1 MVKMVKNYSSLCSM
15 IKKIS
20 FFVTF
25 SLVLMIAFV
34 FAFVFNHFKS
44 FAQITEDTFSAK
56 GLISS
61 FVSST
66 NESRTATAALGGNTN
81 TSTATV
87 SHNTTTTPTSLYKL
101 AGTWRLDVKSG
112 NVTHFEASFVMSHG
126 NATNHSSRYDIT
138 NFHEEKGRYIQIYS
152 DGTAFIPG
160 TVDIKTNGFNKW
172 KNANATIVIDKLM
185 AMEIVLDSNKT
196 NFKDP
201 IRGVTNS
208 IINHLGRQMT
218 IITSNNSRTIT
229 PSGSTLTRPPPPSP
243 SIGAY
248 LPNTNPSSSSQLDT
262 GNNINP
268 SSSMPSTNTQSQ
280 IPPSNQINPRHLPI
294 PLLPRTNMPILPSMP
309 SSQPEPP
316 HIAPPFQV
324 PH

>member
-1 MVKMVKNYSSLCSM
+1 MVKMVKNYSLLCRM
-15 IKKIS
+15 TKKIS
-20 FFVTF
+20 FFITF

-34 FAFVFNHFKS
+34 FVFAHLKS
-44 FAQITEDTFSAK
+44 AFAQITEDTFSAK

-61 FVSST
+61 FVSGT
-66 NESRTATAALGGNTN
+66 NESRTTTGALGGNTSV
-81 TSTATV
+81 TTA
-87 SHNTTTTPTSLYKL
+87 SHNTTIGPPSLYKL

-112 NVTHFEASFVMSHG
+112 NVNYFEASFVMSHG
-126 NATNHSSRYDIT
+126 NATNHSSRYNIT
-138 NFHEEKGRYIQIYS
+138 NFHVEKGRYIQIYP

-160 TVDIKTNGFNKW
+160 TIDIKTNGFNKW

-208 IINHLGRQMT
+208 ITNHLGRQMMIT
-218 IITSNNSRTIT
+218 TSNNSRTIT
-229 PSGSTLTRPPPPSP
+229 PSGSTLTMPPP

-248 LPNTNPSSSSQLDT
+248 LPNTNPSSSQLDT

-268 SSSMPSTNTQSQ
+268 HNNMPSTNTQSQ
-280 IPPSNQINPRHLPI
+280 IPSSNQINPRHLPI
-294 PLLPRTNMPILPSMP
+294 PLLPNTNMPILPSMP
-309 SSQPEPP
+309 SPQPEPP
-316 HIAPPFQV
+316 QIAPPFQAT
-324 PH
+324 H

>member
-1 MVKMVKNYSSLCSM
+1 M
-15 IKKIS
+15 INKIS
-20 FFVTF
+20 LFITF
-25 SLVLMIAFV
+25 LLVLMIAFV
-34 FAFVFNHFKS
+34 FASVVAYPKS
-44 FAQITEDTFSAK
+44 AFAQITEDTFSAK

-66 NESRTATAALGGNTN
+66 NESIATA
-81 TSTATV
+81 
-87 SHNTTTTPTSLYKL
+87 SHNTITGAPSLYKL

-112 NVTHFEASFVMSHG
+112 NVNYFEASFVMSHG
-126 NATNHSSRYDIT
+126 NATNHSSRYNIT
-138 NFHEEKGRYIQIYS
+138 NFHVEKGRYIQIYP

-208 IINHLGRQMT
+208 ITNHLGRQMMIT
-218 IITSNNSRTIT
+218 TSNNSSRTIT
-229 PSGSTLTRPPPPSP
+229 PSGSTLTMPPP

-248 LPNTNPSSSSQLDT
+248 LPNTNPSSSQLDT

-268 SSSMPSTNTQSQ
+268 HNNMPSTNTQSQ
-280 IPPSNQINPRHLPI
+280 IPSSNQINPRHLPI
-294 PLLPRTNMPILPSMP
+294 PLLPNTNMPILPSMP
-309 SSQPEPP
+309 SPQPEPP
-316 HIAPPFQV
+316 QIAPPFQAT
-324 PH
+324 H